1 MSERRL
7 VDTSVLS
14 LILKRDTRAERYV
27 PHLENRVGVI
37 SFITLAE
44 LNRWP
49 EERNWGRHRRAELAR
64 LLDAYEV
71 SHSDDRL
78 CQTWALLVARLK
90 PTGRVLPF
98 ADSWIAATAQC
109 LDLPLVTHNPDDF
122 RGIDGMQVITEV

>member
-14 LILKRDTRAERYV
+14 LILKRDSRAERYV
-27 PHLENRVGVI
+27 PHLENRIGVI

-44 LNRWP
+44 LYRWP
-49 EERNWGRHRRAELAR
+49 EVRNWGRHRRIELAR
-64 LLDAYEV
+64 MLDAYDV
-71 SHSDDRL
+71 AHSDEVL

-90 PTGRVLPF
+90 PTGRVLPI
-98 ADSWIAATAQC
+98 ADSWIAATALR
-109 LDLPLVTHNPDDF
+109 LDLSLVTHNPNDF